1 MGTSLPVS
9 PLAFGTTSRRY
20 IPITSGKAVA
30 VQIGIM
36 NDDLTNLVEP
46 LPHDRQGVHPE
57 AAEDDQE
64 VKHRQGLQ
72 EPKRI
77 CQKKRE
83 RSTVLCM

>member
-1 MGTSLPVS
+1 M
-9 PLAFGTTSRRY
+9 
-20 IPITSGKAVA
+20 A

-46 LPHDRQGVHPE
+46 LPHDGQGVHPE

-72 EPKRI
+72 EP
-77 CQKKRE
+77 
-83 RSTVLCM
+83 